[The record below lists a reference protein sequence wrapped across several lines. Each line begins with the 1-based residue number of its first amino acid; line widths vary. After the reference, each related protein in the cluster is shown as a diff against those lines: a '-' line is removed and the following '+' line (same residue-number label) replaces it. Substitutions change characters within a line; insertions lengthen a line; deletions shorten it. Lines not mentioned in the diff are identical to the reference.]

1 LGLGAI
7 FIVIIIAVDFLISM
21 WDAYAGG
28 YSLGAIKAK
37 GDKSKF
43 RKAAAYSAVGL
54 GLVGATYVMAIVL
67 GFLAYY
73 ASYIT
78 LSSFQFLLSFDFIF
92 LGILIIGFGFIIT
105 VQSIII
111 AVRKPGAWSII
122 IALYNSFAMAF
133 DISMYISSFKE
144 SMGVIR
150 STGRR
155 SQGNAYMI
163 ILIAVLIAA
172 VMVHAAY
179 KHGYRKASGSMQ
191 HRGAKAQG
199 SGMMETVGRRG
210 KS

>member
-1 LGLGAI
+1 MGFGAI
-7 FIVIIIAVDFLISM
+7 FLVIIIAVDFLISM

-28 YSLGAIKAK
+28 YSLVAINAN

-54 GLVGATYVMAIVL
+54 GLVGATYVIAIVL

-73 ASYIT
+73 ASYIS
-78 LSSFQFLLSFDFIF
+78 LSAFQFLLSFDFIF
-92 LGILIIGFGFIIT
+92 LGIPIIGFGFIIT

-111 AVRKPGAWSII
+111 AVRKPSVWSVLL
-122 IALYNSFAMAF
+122 ALYNAFAMAF
-133 DISMYISSFKE
+133 DIGMYISSFKE
-144 SMGVIR
+144 SVGIIK

-163 ILIAVLIAA
+163 ILIAVLLAA

-179 KHGYRKASGSMQ
+179 THGYRKASGPKQ
-191 HRGAKAQG
+191 RRGRKAQG
-199 SGMMETVGRRG
+199 GMMETVGRHG
-210 KS
+210 GS